1 MKTVMNPPVIEVSGL
16 SFSYHDSPVLENV
29 SLAIAEREFVAVIGP
44 NGGGKTTLLKL
55 LLGLL
60 KPDRGTIRIFQGP
73 PERAFGRIGYVPQ
86 NVGVN
91 KSFPICVLDVVLMGR
106 LRHPGG
112 ARISKKDLA
121 AAQKALEDLDMYD
134 YRNRRIDDL
143 SGGQKE
149 RVFIAR
155 ALATE
160 PDILF
165 LDEPTAG
172 LDTSGRNDLYNRL
185 KDLNQIK
192 TILVVTHDMM
202 VVSSHVTSVACVN
215 RRLYY
220 HGRPE
225 VTKEMMEM
233 GYPGPV
239 EVIAHGVPRRI
250 LKTHKDSP
258 DD

>member
-1 MKTVMNPPVIEVSGL
+1 MSTVMNPFVIEVNGV
-16 SFSYHDSPVLENV
+16 SFSYHDDPVLQDI
-29 SLAIAEREFVAVIGP
+29 SFAIAEREFVAVIGP

-60 KPDRGTIRIFQGP
+60 KPDRGRIRIFQSP
-73 PERAFGRIGYVPQ
+73 PGKMSGRIGYVPQ
-86 NVGVN
+86 DVGIN

-106 LRHPGG
+106 LRHHGG
-112 ARISKKDLA
+112 ARPSKKDFA
-121 AAQKALEDLDMYD
+121 AVQKALEDLEMYD

-172 LDTSGRNDLYNRL
+172 LDTAGRNDLYNRL
-185 KDLNQIK
+185 KDLNQTK

-202 VVSSHVTSVACVN
+202 VVSSYVTSVACVN
-215 RRLYY
+215 RGLHY
-220 HGRPE
+220 HNSAE
-225 VTKEMMEM
+225 ITTEMMEM

-239 EVIAHGVPRRI
+239 EVIAHGVPLRI
-250 LKTHKDSP
+250 LKTHKDRP